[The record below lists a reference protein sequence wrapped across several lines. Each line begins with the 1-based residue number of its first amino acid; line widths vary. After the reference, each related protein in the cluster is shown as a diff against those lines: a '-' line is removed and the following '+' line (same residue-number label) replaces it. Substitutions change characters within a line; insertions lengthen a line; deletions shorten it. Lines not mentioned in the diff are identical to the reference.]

1 MGTIYAA
8 VSKGE
13 GRRLE
18 RRKKALEGR
27 EKMFAYRGGAQPH
40 DVHDVQQRAVRE
52 KMLLAGA
59 VFSIPS
65 KQRNAKISLGMHS
78 YGP

>member
-27 EKMFAYRGGAQPH
+27 EKMFAYREGGGA
-40 DVHDVQQRAVRE
+40 
-52 KMLLAGA
+52 L
-59 VFSIPS
+59 
-65 KQRNAKISLGMHS
+65 SLMMYTMCS
-78 YGP
+78 SER